1 MYISINSNFFSLRQ
15 ATKINKIRIQRK
27 TRSKNTELKYF
38 RHTFA
43 TYFDRKNLFG
53 KKCQKI
59 TKNCVKERKSR
70 CKKYDATNANVR
82 LSHPVF
88 NPLFGNN
95 STRFIEAAGVTLIA
109 ICQGSFITRAARDI
123 SVSRENASVCLFI
136 ANGKYIYSI
145 PSSYIATTF
154 AECVPQITV
163 EPVITFGKKQT
174 RILIGTQLKFIG
186 LHAIQFIVSG
196 PSALAFILIP
206 MTAQSRN

>member
-1 MYISINSNFFSLRQ
+1 MSCI
-15 ATKINKIRIQRK
+15 
-27 TRSKNTELKYF
+27 
-38 RHTFA
+38 
-43 TYFDRKNLFG
+43 
-53 KKCQKI
+53 
-59 TKNCVKERKSR
+59 KERKSR
-70 CKKYDATNANVR
+70 CARKYDTNTNVR

-95 STRFIEAAGVTLIA
+95 SARFIEAAGVTLIA
-109 ICQGSFITRAARDI
+109 ICQGSFITWARDT
-123 SVSRENASVCLFI
+123 SVPRENASVCLFI
-136 ANGKYIYSI
+136 ANGNIYSI
-145 PSSYIATTF
+145 SSSYIARTF

-163 EPVITFGKKQT
+163 EPVITIGKKQT